1 MSKDT
6 YIESFN
12 NCSWSDFGDGFISN
26 ADIRRLSDASR
37 EQVWGGIQS
46 LGKDAPA
53 VGRGQTK
60 PLGEKGMGGGQKK
73 VANTRGDGGFHP
85 KVAVVGDFMT
95 DVYHI
100 GKAVGLSAEVP
111 IPVVKIKETKYFWG
125 GAGNVAENL
134 TNLGCTIF
142 NPSPAWAIKPHKNRL
157 IVDDT
162 QLARWDE
169 DDVCMPCADRYLF
182 LSTLVDA
189 IVVADYA
196 KGTIDR
202 TTIDNIKRNAKEGVS
217 IFVDTKRDPS
227 VWSGVATAI
236 FPNHNEWSKFELQY
250 AAFDGLVVGKDGP
263 NGLTLYKNGRGVFAE
278 SPAKARFVR
287 SVNGAGDTVL
297 AAFVYKFLLEN
308 RGGYFDT
315 QNTWQD
321 ILDFANAA
329 AAIAVE
335 HPYTYAPTLDEVNE
349 RYYEL

>member
-37 EQVWGGIQS
+37 EQVWGGIQPV
-46 LGKDAPA
+46 GKDAPA

-100 GKAVGLSAEVP
+100 GEAVRLSAEVP
-111 IPVVKIKETKYFWG
+111 IPIVKIKDVQYFAG
-125 GAGNVAENL
+125 GAGNVAQNL
-134 TNLGCTIF
+134 HQLGCKTYYF
-142 NPSPAWAIKPHKNRL
+142 SGNGNPVKNRL
-157 IVDDT
+157 MVGDT

-169 DDVCMPCADRYLF
+169 RDTCDPVIGLNNLDN
-182 LSTLVDA
+182 VDA
-189 IVVADYA
+189 IVVADYG
-196 KGTIDR
+196 KGTIDLNAQ
-202 TTIDNIKRNAKEGVS
+202 TEIKRRTRIP

-278 SPAKARFVR
+278 SKAKARFIR

-297 AAFVYKFLLEN
+297 AAFVYKYLEQKLN
-308 RGGYFDT
+308 SYAYHEEGHDY
-315 QNTWQD
+315 QD

-329 AAIAVE
+329 AAIACE
-335 HPYTYAPTLDEVNE
+335 NLYTYAPTLAEVE
-349 RYYEL
+349 SRYYEL